1 MNRRGSI
8 WVLGGIVAGF
18 WPGRRS
24 IVAVM
29 AALLLLPIE
38 ASDAGWLSDVFKG
51 SSKQGTS
58 PKHVSSP
65 KRATLAKPAA
75 KPKRRTVRLAAL
87 EPAALN
93 PVASKRVAK
102 CDPSRF
108 RIVLDVGHTAESEG
122 AISARNVAEFVFN
135 LRLAQR
141 IEEKL
146 KAEGFVETGL
156 LLTEGKARPS
166 LLKRIATA
174 NNRNADLFLSIH
186 HDSVPSKLLEDWEFE
201 GKKSHFSDRFSGYS
215 VFVSRNNPDFKTSL
229 AFAELI
235 GKEMKAQGL
244 QYAQQYTQA
253 IMGRYQHPL
262 LNKETGVYSY
272 DQLLVLRK
280 TRMPAALLEAG
291 SIINRD
297 EELKMDSPERR
308 DIISSGVTAA
318 VKQFCEPRWAILGP
332 L

>member
-1 MNRRGSI
+1 MKRREFI
-8 WVLGGIVAGF
+8 CILGGIAVGF
-18 WPGRRS
+18 WPGRGT
-24 IVAVM
+24 IVAAM
-29 AALLLLPIE
+29 AALVLLPIE
-38 ASDAGWLSDVFKG
+38 VSDAGRLSHTSKS
-51 SSKQGTS
+51 SSKHGKS

-65 KRATLAKPAA
+65 KRH
-75 KPKRRTVRLAAL
+75 TVKLAAL
-87 EPAALN
+87 GPVALN
-93 PVASKRVAK
+93 PSALKPVATM
-102 CDPSRF
+102 CDPSKF

-146 KAEGFVETGL
+146 KAEGFAETRL
-156 LLTEGKARPS
+156 LLTKGKARPS
-166 LLKRIATA
+166 LIKRVAAA
-174 NNRNADLFLSIH
+174 NNLQANLFLSIH
-186 HDSVPSKLLEDWEFE
+186 HDSVPDSLLESWEFE
-201 GKKSHFSDRFSGYS
+201 GTKSHFSDRFSGYS
-215 VFVSRNNPDFKTSL
+215 VFVSRSNPDFKTSL
-229 AFAELI
+229 LFAGLV

-272 DQLLVLRK
+272 DQLVVLRK
-280 TRMPAALLEAG
+280 SRMPAVLLEAG

-297 EELKMDSPERR
+297 EELKMVSPERP

-318 VKQFCEPRWAILGP
+318 VKEFCDPRWATLGP